1 MMSVNFQDKLKS
13 FEKDKVDDKIVEAM
27 DKYMKA
33 NPGFNEENATKAG
46 VASLSLYKW
55 SKAIVNYAKVA
66 KTVIPK

>member
-1 MMSVNFQDKLKS
+1 
-13 FEKDKVDDKIVEAM
+13 M